1 MAKATDY
8 KPKDF
13 HSITPYL
20 MVDDADKF
28 IEFVKNAFN
37 AEEKGR
43 YKDPK
48 TGKIMHSVV
57 RIGDSF
63 IEISDST
70 PEYPAKKVSLHMYV
84 PDVDAVF
91 RQAVNAGGTSRT
103 EPRDQFYGDRES
115 FVQDPFGND
124 WFISTR
130 IKDVSEEELKEHE
143 VASN

>member
-48 TGKIMHSVV
+48 TGRIMHS
-57 RIGDSF
+57 
-63 IEISDST
+63 
-70 PEYPAKKVSLHMYV
+70 
-84 PDVDAVF
+84 VF
-91 RQAVNAGGTSRT
+91 RQAVNAGGTSKT